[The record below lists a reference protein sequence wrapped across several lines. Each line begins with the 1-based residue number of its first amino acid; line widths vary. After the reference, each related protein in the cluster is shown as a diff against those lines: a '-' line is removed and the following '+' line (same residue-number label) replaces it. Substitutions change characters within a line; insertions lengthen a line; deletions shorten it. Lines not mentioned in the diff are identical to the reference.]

1 MADKNTKFSKE
12 EIENVK
18 EFSKAFRNV
27 NDEVNSLFEG
37 LNSIS
42 DEIKGQVQG
51 YQLANK
57 AVNNLTGVFGKLKD
71 IQENI
76 KNANSEDLK
85 SLKEKALTERKNLVE
100 SQRLLQIKATTVGLS
115 IKEVATL
122 ANVNGILEEQEGIYQ
137 DIENT
142 LSQIVKNEQTL
153 HVK

>member
-1 MADKNTKFSKE
+1 MADKNIKFSKE

-18 EFSKAFRNV
+18 AFNSAFRNV
-27 NDEVNSLFEG
+27 NDEVNNLFSG

-76 KNANSEDLK
+76 KTTNSKDLK
-85 SLKEKALTERKNLVE
+85 SLQEKALAEKKNLVE
-100 SQRLLQIKATTVGLS
+100 SQRLLQVKATTVGLS
-115 IKEVATL
+115 EKEVATL
-122 ANVNGILEEQEGIYQ
+122 ANVNGLLETQ
-137 DIENT
+137 DG
-142 LSQIVKNEQTL
+142 L
-153 HVK
+153 